1 MLNNRYRLVAQQ
13 GSGGMAVI
21 YKAVDQTLGRTVAV
35 KVLRPSLI
43 TDPTFLERF
52 RNEARHIARLSHPN
66 IVTVHDFQQDGN
78 TYYIVMEFVEGQD
91 LKRLIRTQAPFS
103 VERALNIAIQI
114 CAGIGYAHRSGVV
127 HADVKPQNIL
137 VKADDMVKVTDF
149 GIALALSDASIA
161 QRQKVVW
168 GSPHYFSPEQAQG
181 ERPTPASDVYSLGVV
196 IFEMLTGRLPFIGT
210 DQQELALAHIR
221 DAPPSASDF
230 NPAVPSQ
237 LEKIIQKVM
246 SKEPSARYRTAEQ
259 LERILRSY
267 QQQGHDVTGS
277 LNAPVRQPSG
287 NIYGSQT
294 VPSASGS
301 PPTQPAQAAV
311 PPMYAQGMQGTP
323 PPPPAQVFAQ
333 QGTPMPYYPP
343 EYTQP
348 DYLLNEDVPGT
359 IDAVTIALGF
369 IALVAVA
376 GLILLWLEVF
386 RLYGA

>member
-181 ERPTPASDVYSLGVV
+181 ERPTPASDVYSLGIV

-221 DAPPSASDF
+221 DTPPSASDF

-277 LNAPVRQPSG
+277 LNSPVRQPSG
-287 NIYGSQT
+287 SIYGSQT